1 MLDNKLQLDIQYC
14 DSICVKIIN
23 KIHKEGPINESDLET
38 LALIKHWHPEL
49 FHKYEHTLLNIM
61 GLFYKVNETRSLL
74 DVVYSAYA
82 QCIKLETGHTFTPM
96 QADAYQN
103 IKEFDNFSFSAP
115 TSTGKS
121 YMFRTLIQ
129 ETTGDV
135 IIIVPSRALLTEY
148 LLKLYT
154 LVDKQ
159 TLVLPF
165 IDIVNTKHCQ
175 RHIFVLTPERGSEL
189 FKHID
194 KTNVQLFLFDEAQ
207 LSEEPGIRG
216 MKFDSFVRRVSR
228 YYPRVPKVFAHPFVA
243 NPVAQLNKHN
253 LQNAKAIPYEQRN
266 VGKIFLTYRNNHFSY
281 FSPYK
286 DDTHPTIT
294 MSDDIVLSIIR
305 KSKSCVLFYVSKEK
319 IYNHKIFQNFGKYID
334 ECPLVTDENAL
345 SLIRQLEAFF
355 GVKNEEKSTIISL
368 MKQGIVLHHGS
379 MPLIARSIIEKFVLA
394 GYAKMCF
401 STSTLLQGINLPFDL
416 VWIDNIR
423 AQGSDMYRSLSLKN
437 LIGRA
442 GRVSNKIDNFDYGY
456 VVIDSSHKPT
466 FISRLIKNV
475 VLQNTS
481 ILDNESPKF
490 DQDYQDE
497 AEAVIN
503 DTFCV
508 EYNITKVQENR
519 LRQGIADNDIR
530 FLLDN
535 LFFNGNLITA
545 KQYYQ
550 IQDASRNQI
559 KTSFKNVFV
568 SQLSRQVLTAY
579 EATVLSIAIPILLWK
594 IQGKSFA
601 EIVSL
606 RYAFLSNRDEQ
617 RRLKKQYDNGE
628 INGEMYKKTLENL
641 QTRYLTPATHL
652 PNRTYRYKGKKIPVT
667 QLDYDSV
674 IYDTYDYLD
683 KVISLSLKDAFVA
696 AMKIYYDKYQ
706 DKRALVMANYIS
718 YATNDET
725 EIMLLRYGFSF
736 EDIEW
741 VKPCVKSISE
751 EEIVFDYAKL
761 QGSLINDIRHLVVD
775 RYLYD

>member
-1 MLDNKLQLDIQYC
+1 MLDNKLQSNIQYC
-14 DSICVKIIN
+14 DSICGEIID
-23 KIHKEGPINESDLET
+23 KIHKYGPINESDLET

-49 FHKYEHTLLNIM
+49 FHKYEHTLMNIM
-61 GLFYKVNETRSLL
+61 GLFYKVDKTNSLL

-82 QCIKLETGHTFTPM
+82 QYIRRETGHTFTPM

-121 YMFRTLIQ
+121 YMFRMLIQ
-129 ETTGDV
+129 ETKGDV

-154 LVDKQ
+154 LVDNQ

-165 IDIVNTKHCQ
+165 IDIVNTKHCR

-189 FKHID
+189 FKYID
-194 KTNVQLFLFDEAQ
+194 KTNIQLFLFDEAQ
-207 LSEEPGIRG
+207 LSDEPGIRG
-216 MKFDSFVRRVSR
+216 MKFDSFVRRVQR
-228 YYPRVPKVFAHPFVA
+228 QYPHIPKVFAHPFVS
-243 NPVAQLNKHN
+243 NPEAQLNKHN
-253 LQNAKAIPYEQRN
+253 LQKANAIPYEQRN
-266 VGKIFLTYRNNHFSY
+266 VGKIFITYKNNQFSY
-281 FSPYK
+281 FSPYE
-286 DDTHPTIT
+286 DNSHPII
-294 MSDDIVLSIIR
+294 MSEDLVLSTIR
-305 KSKSCVLFYVSKEK
+305 KQGSCVLFYVSKEK
-319 IYNHKIFQNFGKYID
+319 IYNHEIFQKFGKYIE
-334 ECPLVTDENAL
+334 ECPLITDEKAL

-368 MKQGIVLHHGS
+368 MKHGIVLHHGS
-379 MPLIARSIIEKFVLA
+379 MPLIARSIIEKFVSL
-394 GYAKMCF
+394 GYAKICF

-416 VWIDNIR
+416 IWIDNIR
-423 AQGSDMYRSLSLKN
+423 AQGSDVYKSLSLKN

-442 GRVSNKIDNFDYGY
+442 GRVSNKIDSFDFGY
-456 VVIDSSHKPT
+456 VVIDSSHIQT
-466 FISRLIKNV
+466 FKYRLVQNV
-475 VLQNTS
+475 VLQDTS
-481 ILDNESPKF
+481 ILDTKNPKF

-503 DTFCV
+503 NSFCV
-508 EYNITKVQENR
+508 EYNITRAQENR
-519 LRQGIADNDIR
+519 LRQGTADSDIT

-535 LFFNGNLITA
+535 LFSNGKLITA

-550 IQDASRNQI
+550 IQDASRDQI

-568 SQLSRQVLTAY
+568 SQLNRPALTKY
-579 EATVLSIAIPILLWK
+579 EAIVLSIAIPILLWK

-606 RYAFLSNRDEQ
+606 RYAFLSRRDEQ
-617 RRLKKQYDNGE
+617 NALKKQYDNGE
-628 INGEMYKKTLENL
+628 IDGETYKKSLENL
-641 QTRYLTPATHL
+641 QTHYLTPATHL
-652 PNRTYRYKGKKIPVT
+652 PNHTYKYKGTIKSVT

-696 AMKIYYDKYQ
+696 AMKIYYEKYQ
-706 DKRALVMANYIS
+706 DDRALVMANYIS

-761 QGSLINDIRHLVVD
+761 QCSLINDIRHLVVD
-775 RYLYD
+775 RYIYD